1 MSDRRVL
8 IVTTNLAGEGGDPTS
23 AAGNMYRLV
32 IEEIG
37 RHERGL
43 VLAPRAR
50 ELPDLERLG
59 GLDVLRVR
67 PSRPAESLEDALKRG
82 RVVKVGGLALGL
94 WRATRRALASDRF
107 DVAHAFW
114 TFPAGWAL
122 TWPSTPLPVV
132 LTAPGSDLHGWSGKR
147 IAGKPFRSVLSK
159 VDVVTP
165 CSMDGVD
172 QAVAGGARRAL
183 QVPVAYDPTLFSASE
198 RVIDEPVLAFVGRM
212 TEAKGVH
219 VLAEAIARIAPSVPG
234 LRLVAC
240 GDGPARSDFE
250 ASVRRSIGDRAEFL
264 GAVEPS
270 RVAEV
275 MASTRVAVLPSF
287 GEGMSVAAVET
298 LASGRPL
305 VTTATGEHVRL
316 VERGGGRV
324 VPVGDAEALAAAVV
338 DELGTRR
345 DPLAIARL
353 VEGFTPARVAARFVE
368 LYDEL
373 LDRSGDA
380 SEDVA
385 AAA

>member
-43 VLAPRAR
+43 VLAPRAS

-67 PSRPAESLEDALKRG
+67 PSRPAESLEDALKKG
-82 RVVKVGGLALGL
+82 RVLKVGGLALGL
-94 WRATRRALASDRF
+94 WRASRRALRSDRF

-122 TWPSTPLPVV
+122 TWPSAPLPVV

-165 CSMDGVD
+165 CSMDGVE
-172 QAVAGGARRAL
+172 QAVDGGARRAL
-183 QVPVAYDPTLFSASE
+183 QVPVAYDPALFSASG
-198 RVIDEPVLAFVGRM
+198 RVVDEPVLAFVGRM

-219 VLAEAIARIAPSVPG
+219 VLAEAIARIAPEVPG

-240 GDGPARSDFE
+240 GDGPARGAFE
-250 ASVRRSIGDRAEFL
+250 ASMRRSLGDRAEFL

-275 MASTRVAVLPSF
+275 LASTRVAVLPSF

-324 VPVGDAEALAAAVV
+324 VPVGEAEALAAALV

-345 DPLAIARL
+345 DPRAIARL
-353 VEGFTPARVAARFVE
+353 VEDFTPARVAARFVE

-373 LDRSGDA
+373 LERPAAVPG
-380 SEDVA
+380 EVA